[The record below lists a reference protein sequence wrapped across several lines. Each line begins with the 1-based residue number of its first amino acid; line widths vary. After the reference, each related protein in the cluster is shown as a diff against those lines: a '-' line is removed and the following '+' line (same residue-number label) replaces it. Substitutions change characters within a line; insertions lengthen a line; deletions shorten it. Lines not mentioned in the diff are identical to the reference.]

1 MVAQWS
7 LQSCKEPLLETPT
20 IELKDWTDGYCWAR
34 KDLRIKILSF
44 NTAYT
49 EYLIPSSSQVGE
61 VSYGEQWL
69 NFEDYKM
76 KHFAFWKVTVPKNE
90 TQNVEWRKGSCTC
103 PQFHKK
109 YVCKHL
115 LGLAIRLKL
124 ATPPM
129 EAKALPIGQ
138 KRNGVVLLNPD
149 LLL

>member
-1 MVAQWS
+1 MFRAQCACNDRS
-7 LQSCKEPLLETPT
+7 LRIL
-20 IELKDWTDGYCWAR
+20 
-34 KDLRIKILSF
+34 IKILSS

-49 EYLIPSSSQVGE
+49 EYLIVSSSQVGE

-76 KHFAFWKVTVPKNE
+76 KHFAFWKVIAPKNE
-90 TQNVEWRKGSCTC
+90 AQNVEWRKGSCTC

-138 KRNGVVLLNPD
+138 KRKRGRPTKSRPALKIQ
-149 LLL
+149 